1 MSKTSDVKPV
11 KAILFDL
18 DGTLLD
24 TAMDLGAALNHVCR
38 YHGRP
43 EVAEEL
49 FSKVASHGSRGL
61 LELAFADHM
70 EDLQSNQYQSLKNR
84 FLSHYEQNIAV
95 HSKLFDGI
103 SQLLSTLANAN
114 IAVAI
119 VTNKPHALTQLLLPH
134 YPELAA
140 IEIVVG
146 GDTLAVAKPHPDPL
160 LHAAKQLL
168 VDSDQCIYVGD
179 AERDIEAGR
188 NAGMVTVLANY
199 GYINDS
205 DQPQRWGADYT
216 IEHPLDLLNIL
227 AISER
232 TH

>member
-1 MSKTSDVKPV
+1 MSNASDIKPV

-38 YHGRP
+38 HHGRQ
-43 EVAEEL
+43 EVAADL
-49 FSKVASHGSRGL
+49 FSKVASHGSRGM

-70 EDLQSNQYQSLKNR
+70 NDLQSAEYQALKDR
-84 FLSHYEQNIAV
+84 FLSHYQQNIAV
-95 HSKLFDGI
+95 HSQLFDGI
-103 SQLLSTLANAN
+103 SQLLTTLSEAD

-140 IEIVVG
+140 IEIIVG

-160 LHAAKQLL
+160 WHAAKQLD
-168 VDSDQCIYVGD
+168 VEVSQCVYVGD

-188 NAGMVTVLANY
+188 KAGMVTVLASY
-199 GYINDS
+199 GYINDN

-216 IEHPLDLLNIL
+216 IEQPLDLLNIL
-227 AISER
+227 SISELS
-232 TH
+232 H